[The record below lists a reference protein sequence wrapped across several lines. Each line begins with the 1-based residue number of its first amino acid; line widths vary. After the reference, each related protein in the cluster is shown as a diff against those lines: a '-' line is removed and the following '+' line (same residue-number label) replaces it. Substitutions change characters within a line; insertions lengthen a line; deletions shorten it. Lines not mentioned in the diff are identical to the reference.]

1 MVKVSILH
9 GQLTVK
15 LEGTKKFLALKSTI
29 KIPLKSIKSVSL
41 KPPKWIFLGVRAG
54 THIPGVMMAGTFWTR
69 QGKQF
74 YYVRDPKKCVT
85 LTLHDHEYSNVVFQ
99 VDDHVAVAARISKAL
114 R

>member
-1 MVKVSILH
+1 MVKVSISH
-9 GQLTVK
+9 GQVVVK
-15 LEGTKKFLALKSTI
+15 LEGAKKFLALKGTI

-41 KPPKWIFLGVRAG
+41 RPPKWISLGVRAG
-54 THIPGVMMAGTFWTR
+54 TYFPGVMMAGTFWTR

-85 LTLHDHEYSNVVFQ
+85 LILHDHEYSKVVFQ
-99 VDDHVAVAARISKAL
+99 IDNHEKVASQISKAL